1 MNSGAATTVP
11 AWLRTAAALALLVAA
26 VSAASLRTWNNRI
39 VLGDASAP
47 GYGFVDFRDGVYF
60 PTLSFVVG
68 ENPLDAKTY
77 LQKYPVGDRAPLY
90 SPLMYLLHAPLT
102 ALAFEPAAVVYF
114 AVLIVLTIA
123 LAALVLDFAGIALT
137 TARVATLAALVILSR
152 PGLVNLFSTQVTLQ
166 AVLATYLAFWHAA
179 TRPTLSAVALAI
191 STFKGTYG
199 LPVALLMAA
208 RDDRRAVAL
217 GIVVAALLTAPA
229 VVRIAVGV
237 GGVAPIVESVRDTL
251 STRLTIPAKQPQHAS
266 FRIDAVAAVARTLGR
281 SPTTAETAALMA
293 VILGAAAAAM
303 RRLRPYEDR
312 ARRLHATSIGALAVV
327 AAFYHQSY
335 DGLALLL
342 PLVVLVLRADLE
354 PWRSHPG
361 WRWVT
366 LALVAVPF
374 ANFFATESSS
384 ARFGRQVLLAAS
396 SLNGFAVLGALAA
409 HVGMAWRIPVGPR
422 LDDPATR
429 REGSVR

>member
-1 MNSGAATTVP
+1 MIRGAVTAVP
-11 AWLRTAAALALLVAA
+11 AWLRTAAAVALLVAA
-26 VSAASLRTWNNRI
+26 ISAASFRTWNNRV
-39 VLGDASAP
+39 VLGDLSAP

-77 LQKYPVGDRAPLY
+77 VEKYPVSDRAPLY
-90 SPLMYLLHAPLT
+90 SPLMYLMHAPLT
-102 ALAFEPAAVVYF
+102 ALPFEPAAVVYF
-114 AVLIVLTIA
+114 AILIVLTIA

-137 TARVATLAALVILSR
+137 TARVATLAALVIMSR

-217 GIVVAALLTAPA
+217 GVAVAVLLTAPA

-237 GGVAPIVESVRDTL
+237 GGVAPIVESARDTL
-251 STRLTIPAKQPQHAS
+251 STRLTIPWKQPQFSH
-266 FRIDAVAAVARTLGR
+266 FRIDAVATAARTLGR
-281 SPTTAETAALMA
+281 SPTTPETVVLMA
-293 VILGAAAAAM
+293 VILGASAAAM

-342 PLVVLVLRADLE
+342 PLVVLVIRADLE

-361 WRWVT
+361 WRWAT

-374 ANFFATESSS
+374 VNFLATDS
-384 ARFGRQVLLAAS
+384 AAHRFGRWALLAAS
-396 SLNGFAVLGALAA
+396 SANGFAILGAGAA
-409 HVGMAWRIPVGPR
+409 ILRLAWRVP
-422 LDDPATR
+422 
-429 REGSVR
+429 